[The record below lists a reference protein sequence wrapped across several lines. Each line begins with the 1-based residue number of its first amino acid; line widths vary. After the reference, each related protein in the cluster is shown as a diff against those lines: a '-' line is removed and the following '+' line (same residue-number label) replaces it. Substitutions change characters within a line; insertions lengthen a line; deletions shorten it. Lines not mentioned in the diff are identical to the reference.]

1 MVSVWI
7 RWIYR
12 HIIEYA
18 GRYSGRILPESCKLL
33 PLKRFFW
40 KRHIPFLM
48 NEKPVAVV
56 TGASRGIGRSV
67 AISLAAEGYD
77 IAAIARSTDSEG
89 MEILASE
96 VGKTGSQFFPI
107 GLDISCTVC
116 HKEVVTNILERYG
129 RIDVLVNNAGVSPLQ
144 RNDVLDMTEESYDR
158 LMNINLKGPVFFAQ
172 KVAKEMVWLREHIE
186 GYRPVIVFVTSVSAV
201 MTSTNRAEYCVS
213 KAGLSMA
220 SSVFADRLSREGIL
234 VYEVRPGIIETD
246 MTVKVK
252 DKYDK
257 LINEGLVPQKRWGF
271 PSDISKAVSSLV
283 RGDWAFST
291 GAVFEISG
299 GLNIHKL

>member
-1 MVSVWI
+1 MSW
-7 RWIYR
+7 RK
-12 HIIEYA
+12 
-18 GRYSGRILPESCKLL
+18 RYFKGLLPESCKLL

-40 KRHIPFLM
+40 KRHKPFFM
-48 NEKPVAVV
+48 NDKPVAVI

-67 AISLAAEGYD
+67 AIGLASEGYD

-89 MEILASE
+89 MEFLAKE
-96 VGKTGSQFFPI
+96 VAKAGSQFFPI
-107 GLDISCTVC
+107 GLDISCTSC
-116 HKEVVTNILERYG
+116 HKEVVSNILERYG
-129 RIDVLVNNAGVSPLQ
+129 RIDILVNNAGVAPLQ
-144 RNDVLDMTEESYDR
+144 RSDVLDMSEESYDR

-172 KVAKEMVWLREHIE
+172 KVAREMLWLKDHILQ
-186 GYRPVIVFVTSVSAV
+186 YKPVIVFITSVSAAL
-201 MTSTNRAEYCVS
+201 TSTNRAEYCIS

-220 SSVFADRLSREGIL
+220 SSVFADRLSCEGIL

-246 MTVKVK
+246 MTVKIK

-257 LINEGLVPQKRWGF
+257 LIHEGLVPQKRWGM
-271 PSDISKAVSSLV
+271 PSDIAKAVSSLA

-291 GAVFEISG
+291 GTIFEISG